1 MKITREGY
9 AVLDDDKD
17 RLLSRYVEQTGR
29 LDHDDGIAAYYLP
42 HIQPGMTVVDAGA
55 MVGDHTI
62 AYAKKVGVFSAVH
75 AFECNPDMV
84 ECLRYNC
91 PQCHVYEVALSDG
104 LEQLYYHANH
114 ENAGGSYCDT
124 NPNDGLVVTV
134 RTLDSFNLPKVG
146 FIKWDLE
153 GYEIKA
159 IRGARET
166 IMQGRP
172 VMMIE
177 VLEAMLRRAG
187 GNAKEL
193 FDLLTELRY
202 RWRAVLGQ
210 INDHDEYFELCCEP
224 L

>member
-1 MKITREGY
+1 MKITPQGY

-17 RLLSRYVEQTGR
+17 RLLSRYVEQSGR
-29 LDHDDGIAAYYLP
+29 LDHDAGIAVHYLP
-42 HIQPGMTVVDAGA
+42 HIQPGMAVVDAGA
-55 MVGDHTI
+55 AIGDHTI

-75 AFECNPDMV
+75 AFECNPYMV

-91 PQCHVYEVALSDG
+91 PHCHVYETALSNQP
-104 LEQLYYHANH
+104 EQLFFHHSH

-124 NPNDGLVVTV
+124 NPQDGLPVEA
-134 RTLDSFNLPKVG
+134 RTLDSLKLPTIS

-177 VLEAMLRRAG
+177 VIEAQLRRGG
-187 GNAKEL
+187 GNVREL
-193 FDLLTELRY
+193 FDLLTELKY
-202 RWRAVLGQ
+202 KWHPVIGQ